1 MLEFCKFDV
10 FKRVQAACLNFS
22 FQSNRKHDFML
33 SKNIFLSS
41 VLALFLAACG
51 GQKAQQN
58 AAPAPSTPAPQNAAN
73 VVKVAIEPLYPPFS
87 MQTPQGISG
96 FDVDVL
102 KAAAEKGGFQVD
114 FVLVPWESLFERLNT
129 NEVGIVAGG
138 ITILESRKP
147 NMDFSDSYNEL
158 STVLLVGKDSPI
170 QSFEQ
175 IRGKKVAYQLDTSA
189 EANLK
194 KLQGTSELD
203 TSLGNNSVWETVKR
217 VMADDDSKVDATIGD
232 SSPME
237 YYVKQY
243 SDKGLR
249 IVYNE
254 NFPKELNAFAVKK
267 GNTELLNKLNKGLA
281 DIKADGTYNKIREKW
296 FGKASS

>member
-1 MLEFCKFDV
+1 
-10 FKRVQAACLNFS
+10 
-22 FQSNRKHDFML
+22 ML

-41 VLALFLAACG
+41 VLAIFLAACG

-58 AAPAPSTPAPQNAAN
+58 AASAPSASAPQQNAAN

-87 MQTPQGISG
+87 VQTPQGISG
-96 FDVDVL
+96 FDVDIL
-102 KAAAEKGGFQVD
+102 NAIAQKAGFQVD
-114 FVLVPWESLFERLNT
+114 YVLVPWEGLFERLNT

-158 STVLLVGKDSPI
+158 STVLLVEKDSPI

-194 KLQGTSELD
+194 KLQGTNELD
-203 TSLGNNSVWETVKR
+203 ISLGNNSVWETVKR
-217 VMADDDSKVDATIGD
+217 VMATDNSKVDATIGD

-243 SDKGLR
+243 GDKGLR

-296 FGKASS
+296 FGKANS